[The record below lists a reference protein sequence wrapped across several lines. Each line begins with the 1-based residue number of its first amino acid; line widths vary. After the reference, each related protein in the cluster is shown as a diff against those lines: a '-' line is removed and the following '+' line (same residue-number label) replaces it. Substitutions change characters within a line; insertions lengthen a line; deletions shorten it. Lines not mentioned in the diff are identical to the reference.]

1 MEAVQ
6 IPEVL
11 GHCPNDLLAVD
22 GGVVPLDELL
32 GILEVLCDGLFGEY
46 VLAGRE
52 CATDVIWLDK
62 DREAESK
69 AQSGNKG
76 MEYKEQ

>member
-1 MEAVQ
+1 MKAVQ

-11 GHCPNDLLAVD
+11 GDTPDDLLAVD

-32 GILEVLCDGLFGEY
+32 GILKILCDRLFGEY
-46 VLAGRE
+46 VLAGGQ
-52 CATDVIWLDK
+52 CATDVVWLGK

-76 MEYKEQ
+76 